1 MLIADTILT
10 RGKEGFIVV
19 HGPFEHF
26 LTYLGLSTDTKPT
39 IGILPG
45 TKFYEKDTGL
55 QYIYSGTA
63 WIVE

>member
-1 MLIADTILT
+1 MA
-10 RGKEGFIVV
+10 V
-19 HGPFEHF
+19 HGPFDHF